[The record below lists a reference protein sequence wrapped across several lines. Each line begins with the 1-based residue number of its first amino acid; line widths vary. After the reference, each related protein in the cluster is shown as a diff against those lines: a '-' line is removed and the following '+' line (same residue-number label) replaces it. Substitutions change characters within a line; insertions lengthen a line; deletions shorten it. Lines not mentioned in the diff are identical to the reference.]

1 MNKKSFLRGFGTGVL
16 FTAIILG
23 ISFLVRMSDAQII
36 SRAKKLGMSFESSGQ
51 KTAIATPE
59 APQVSANPLEEPK
72 TDNENTTPPEISKK
86 PEGSKVPAASKEP
99 KSTKKPKATK
109 SPSEEFD
116 DAKKDANKKANDAKK
131 KLTINDGDWA
141 GKVSQELEKMG
152 IIDSSADFDKY
163 LVDNGYSDIIR
174 SGTYDVSPDDS
185 FHDIAEKITAGF

>member
-36 SRAKKLGMSFESSGQ
+36 SRAKKLGMSFEPSGQ
-51 KTAIATPE
+51 QMVLATPE
-59 APQVSANPLEEPK
+59 VPQVSAEPSIVPE
-72 TDNENTTPPEISKK
+72 TESESAAPPESSKK
-86 PEGSKVPAASKEP
+86 PKR
-99 KSTKKPKATK
+99 TKKPEATK

-116 DAKKDANKKANDAKK
+116 DAKKDADKKASDEKK

-141 GKVSQELEKMG
+141 GKVSKELENMG
-152 IIDSSADFDKY
+152 IIDNSADFDKY
-163 LVDNGYSDIIR
+163 LVDNGYSDVIR

-185 FHDIAEKITAGF
+185 FHDIAEKITSNF